1 LGGEQCR
8 EVNWVGVDVELA
20 KIHGRDLGRFSG
32 TCCRVTKMTGYTVHT
47 GSSKKFIS
55 GWDRV
60 FKKAGVAGKK
70 QTASPASQK
79 PANTRKK
86 G

>member
-1 LGGEQCR
+1 
-8 EVNWVGVDVELA
+8 
-20 KIHGRDLGRFSG
+20 
-32 TCCRVTKMTGYTVHT
+32 MTGYTVHT